1 MEEEYAKLKRN
12 EILAAAVISLAC
24 RLEGYPRTLQEISN
38 ATNLDIHSI
47 SKAQTA
53 IARDLKISTGRVSP
67 QDLVGRIISNPLIRM
82 TDPVTIQ
89 YAKVP
94 TPLTCPFTPTQQSW
108 TMRVLLAC
116 YLFAYKLFYNDSDIT
131 KTIQISF

>member
-1 MEEEYAKLKRN
+1 MEDFAKFKGT

-24 RLEGYPRTLQEISN
+24 RLEGYPRTLLEISN
-38 ATNLDIHSI
+38 ATNLDIPSI
-47 SKAQTA
+47 SRTQNT
-53 IARDLKISTGRVSP
+53 IAKDLKISTGRVSP

-94 TPLTCPFTPTQQSW
+94 YR
-108 TMRVLLAC
+108 RVLLLC
-116 YLFAYKLFYNDSDIT
+116 QNIYVYCI
-131 KTIQISF
+131 

>member
-38 ATNLDIHSI
+38 ATNLDIHVI

-94 TPLTCPFTPTQQSW
+94 NHDDSEYCI
-108 TMRVLLAC
+108 AC
-116 YLFAYKLFYNDSDIT
+116 FIAN
-131 KTIQISF
+131 Q